1 MKKLIVLAAVL
12 TTVVATAAPVPKE
25 VNEKVLKAFKE
36 TFIAAE
42 DVSWQEF
49 DDYYQANFRQD
60 DIQVRVQYDDNGK
73 LLRTT
78 RYYTE
83 KQLMPNILSKLKSK
97 YAGAVITGITETTS
111 SDEITFVINLKD
123 EENWYIVKSD
133 VYGNL
138 QLNQKFKRADKS

>member
-1 MKKLIVLAAVL
+1 MKKLFVFAVMLTGLA
-12 TTVVATAAPVPKE
+12 ATAAPSPEE

-36 TFIAAE
+36 TFATAQ
-42 DVSWQEF
+42 DVSWQEY
-49 DDYYQANFRQD
+49 DEYYQANFRQD

-83 KQLMPNILSKLKSK
+83 KQLMPNIVAKLKAK
-97 YAGAVITGITETTS
+97 YDKAEIAGVTESTS
-111 SDEITFVINLKD
+111 DDEISFVINLKD
-123 EENWYIVKSD
+123 EDNWYIVKSD

-138 QLNQKFKRADKS
+138 HLNQKFKRADK